1 MDRNAEIISVGSE
14 ILLGEILNSNAQYLA
29 QELAA
34 LGITHQFQTVVGD
47 NLERVQAAI
56 AQASQR
62 ANLLIFTGGL
72 GPTPDDLTI
81 EAIAQAFD
89 TPLVEHPQ
97 IWQDIQTKFAA
108 RNLTPTE
115 NNRKQ
120 AFLPKGAAILPN
132 PRGTAPGIM
141 WEPKPNLLIL
151 TFPGVPQEMKAM
163 WTATAIP
170 KLRKEGWSESQI
182 YSRTLRF
189 FGITESALAEQVSD
203 LLDLTHPTVA
213 PYASRGIIRLR
224 ISAKAKGD
232 GEARQ
237 IINPIE
243 SEIRNRIG
251 IDCFGADDDTLA
263 SVVGDRL
270 RAKNQTLS
278 VAESCTGGGL
288 GARLT
293 EISGSSDYFVGGVIA
308 YQNEV
313 KIKLLQVNAA
323 DIERDGAVSETVAR
337 QMAAGVRQALNTD
350 WGISITGIAGPT
362 GGTETKP
369 VGLVYIGLAGP
380 NGYSSAHEYRRAAQQ
395 DRAVIRDRSRSFA
408 LDTLRRHLLTCS

>member
-72 GPTPDDLTI
+72 GPTPDDLTV

-108 RNLTPTE
+108 RNITPTE

-120 AFLPKGAAILPN
+120 ALLPKGAAILPN

-170 KLRKEGWSESQI
+170 KLCKEGWSESQI

-224 ISAKAKGD
+224 ISAKAKGV

-251 IDCFGADDDTLA
+251 IDCFGADDDSLA

-323 DIERDGAVSETVAR
+323 DIERDGAVSEAVAR
-337 QMAAGVRQALNTD
+337 QMAEGVRKALNTD

-380 NGYSSAHEYRRAAQQ
+380 NGYRSAHEYRRAAQQ
-395 DRAVIRDRSRSFA
+395 DRAVIRDRSLSFA
-408 LDTLRRHLLTCS
+408 LDTLRRHLMTSS

>member
-89 TPLVEHPQ
+89 TPVVEHPQ

>member
-213 PYASRGIIRLR
+213 PYASQGIIRLR

-232 GEARQ
+232 DEARQ

-270 RAKNQTLS
+270 RANNQTLS

-337 QMAAGVRQALNTD
+337 QMAEGVRQSLNTD

-362 GGTETKP
+362 GGTEAKP

-380 NGYSSAHEYRRAAQQ
+380 NGYRSAHEYRRAAQQ

-408 LDTLRRHLLTCS
+408 LDTLRRHLLTYS